1 MATAELEA
9 PGTESRL
16 EAPVLAP
23 GETNALGVRGVRKAA
38 IVLTALDAETS
49 AAILRQ
55 LSEEEVHDVT
65 REISRLTDVPKQ
77 ERMTIL
83 QEFVDRCGHPEG
95 FPNGGLEYAT
105 SVLLTAFGPE
115 TGRRMADRLVKSMG
129 AGAVSIDSLRKTD
142 PQHLAQVV
150 RGEHPQTVALILCH
164 LGTAH
169 AAELLRAL
177 PAEVRSDV
185 VRRMAALDQISP
197 EVVNRIAKLV
207 GTKLRVLGD
216 SSLEAYRGV
225 RAVAEVLNRVDS
237 EMSESILETINSE
250 DAGTAQAI
258 RDLMFVFDDFLKVGA
273 DSVRTIVGKVERKT
287 LTMALKGSS
296 PTLRNHFTSLM
307 SGRAAEMLIEDM
319 EALGPVKIKDVQDSR
334 QQVVAVARQLQADG
348 AISLQAGAPEEFVV

>member
-1 MATAELEA
+1 
-9 PGTESRL
+9 
-16 EAPVLAP
+16 
-23 GETNALGVRGVRKAA
+23 
-38 IVLTALDAETS
+38 
-49 AAILRQ
+49 
-55 LSEEEVHDVT
+55 
-65 REISRLTDVPKQ
+65 
-77 ERMTIL
+77 
-83 QEFVDRCGHPEG
+83 
-95 FPNGGLEYAT
+95 
-105 SVLLTAFGPE
+105 
-115 TGRRMADRLVKSMG
+115 
-129 AGAVSIDSLRKTD
+129 
-142 PQHLAQVV
+142 VV

-237 EMSESILETINSE
+237 EMSENILETINSE

-258 RDLMFVFDDFLKVGA
+258 RDLMFVFDDFLKVSA
-273 DSVRTIVGKVERKT
+273 DSVRTIVGKVDRKT

-296 PTLRNHFTSLM
+296 PTLRDHFTSLM
-307 SGRAAEMLIEDM
+307 SSRAAEMLGEDM
-319 EALGPVKIKDVQDSR
+319 EALGPVKIKDVLDSR
-334 QQVVAVARQLQADG
+334 QQIVAIARQLQADG
-348 AISLQAGAPEEFVV
+348 AISLQAAGAEEFIV